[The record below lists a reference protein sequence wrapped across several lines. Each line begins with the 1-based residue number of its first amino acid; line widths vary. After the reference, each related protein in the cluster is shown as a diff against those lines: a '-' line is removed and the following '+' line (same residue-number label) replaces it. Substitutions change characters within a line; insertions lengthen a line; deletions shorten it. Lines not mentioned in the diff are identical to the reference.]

1 MEERCAVCGRCV
13 GVSRGMRS
21 VVGGGSMVVFCLLP

>member
-13 GVSRGMRS
+13 GVSRYA
-21 VVGGGSMVVFCLLP
+21 VGGGPVVVFCLLP